1 MKSPEYVAI
10 VTRIYRK
17 YIDLALSNKEYIIDS
32 NDQKDLLQAFNRG
45 MSSSGHLDTE
55 PNKSL
60 VFKEKPNNMGLP
72 LGKVQNYNKSKGL
85 ITVKLK
91 EPIEIGDTISLE
103 NEKGTYTVSEL
114 MEDGKNI
121 TETKKGQTVT
131 IRISININL
140 KDNIYKMSS
149 KKLSNLAKES
159 CKHEL
164 RKIYLNGK
172 ITIQKN
178 KPISFEVTSF
188 KPNQLY
194 KDLQIKYTIDTIPL
208 DAKNKPLSKELVE
221 QQLRK
226 TSNTPYEFKKLDI
239 DLGDN
244 LFLPKLSTLN
254 ELRRNVLEQVE
265 EYAIAKCHRNF
276 DVSKSENNSKS
287 GKDHNLQNT
296 DTSKYVIKHSVL
308 EDMRN
313 NVKK

>member
-1 MKSPEYVAI
+1 
-10 VTRIYRK
+10 
-17 YIDLALSNKEYIIDS
+17 
-32 NDQKDLLQAFNRG
+32 
-45 MSSSGHLDTE
+45 
-55 PNKSL
+55 
-60 VFKEKPNNMGLP
+60 MGLP

-91 EPIEIGDTISLE
+91 EPIEIGDTIALE

-131 IRISININL
+131 LGRMKGNINL

-149 KKLSNLAKES
+149 KKLSNIAKES

-178 KPISFEVTSF
+178 QPISFEVTAF

-194 KDLQIKYTIDTIPL
+194 KDLQIRYTIDTVPL
-208 DAKNKPLSKELVE
+208 DAKNRPLTKELVE

-226 TSNTPYEFKKLDI
+226 TSNTPYEFKNLDI

-244 LFLPKLSTLN
+244 LFLPKLINLN
-254 ELRRNVLEQVE
+254 
-265 EYAIAKCHRNF
+265 
-276 DVSKSENNSKS
+276 
-287 GKDHNLQNT
+287 
-296 DTSKYVIKHSVL
+296 
-308 EDMRN
+308 
-313 NVKK
+313 

>member
-55 PNKSL
+55 PNKNL

-131 IRISININL
+131 IGRMKGNINL

-149 KKLSNLAKES
+149 KKLSNLVSSPVNEEESSMTRFKYGMSILRIASSLAILSGAHGKE
-159 CKHEL
+159 EI
-164 RKIYLNGK
+164 KI
-172 ITIQKN
+172 
-178 KPISFEVTSF
+178 
-188 KPNQLY
+188 
-194 KDLQIKYTIDTIPL
+194 IPFMFFAL
-208 DAKNKPLSKELVE
+208 
-221 QQLRK
+221 
-226 TSNTPYEFKKLDI
+226 
-239 DLGDN
+239 
-244 LFLPKLSTLN
+244 
-254 ELRRNVLEQVE
+254 
-265 EYAIAKCHRNF
+265 
-276 DVSKSENNSKS
+276 
-287 GKDHNLQNT
+287 
-296 DTSKYVIKHSVL
+296 
-308 EDMRN
+308 
-313 NVKK
+313 

>member
-55 PNKSL
+55 PNKNL

-121 TETKKGQTVT
+121 TETQKGQTVT
-131 IRISININL
+131 IGRMKGNINL

-149 KKLSNLAKES
+149 KKLANM
-159 CKHEL
+159 
-164 RKIYLNGK
+164 N
-172 ITIQKN
+172 
-178 KPISFEVTSF
+178 
-188 KPNQLY
+188 
-194 KDLQIKYTIDTIPL
+194 
-208 DAKNKPLSKELVE
+208 
-221 QQLRK
+221 
-226 TSNTPYEFKKLDI
+226 
-239 DLGDN
+239 
-244 LFLPKLSTLN
+244 
-254 ELRRNVLEQVE
+254 
-265 EYAIAKCHRNF
+265 
-276 DVSKSENNSKS
+276 
-287 GKDHNLQNT
+287 
-296 DTSKYVIKHSVL
+296 
-308 EDMRN
+308 
-313 NVKK
+313 